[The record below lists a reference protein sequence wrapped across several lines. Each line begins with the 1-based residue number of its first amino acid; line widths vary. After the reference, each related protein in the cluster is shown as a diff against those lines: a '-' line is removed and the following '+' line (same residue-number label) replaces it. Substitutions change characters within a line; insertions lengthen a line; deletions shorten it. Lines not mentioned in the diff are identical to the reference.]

1 MTEQNR
7 PQNAGRRQF
16 LQGAALAG
24 AGYWVAGG
32 VSLAQESGAND
43 RIRFACIGIGGKGSS
58 DSGDAARHGDV
69 VAICDTDKTRLKGA
83 ENRFPKAKSYT
94 DYRELFKSMGNE
106 FDAVTVSTPDH
117 NHAAATMLALKSGK
131 HAFTQKPLTHSIY
144 EARMLGKTAR
154 DNKLATQMG
163 NQGTANSNLRKSAA
177 IIQSG
182 VLGDVTEVHV
192 WTNRPVWPQGG
203 DRPAP
208 KDPPDSLAWNVWLGP
223 APERP
228 YAPGYHP
235 FAWRGWW
242 DFGTGALG
250 DMACHTFNMPFMAL
264 NLRDPVSVT
273 AETSGHNKDSYPKWS
288 VITFEFPATDK
299 RKAVKV
305 MWYDGGKRPDP
316 ELFDGK
322 GVSKTGSLIIGTKG
336 KLHSQG
342 DYGGGY
348 RMIGVEEPKVEFENS
363 PGHFT
368 EFANAIKGGPE
379 PVSNF
384 PDYAGP
390 LTETILLGNLAVY
403 AAPDG
408 NPQKVEWDAENLKVT
423 NDNFEGVTVDELQQI
438 VKHDYREG
446 WSL

>member
-1 MTEQNR
+1 MAQ
-7 PQNAGRRQF
+7 QKGRRDF
-16 LQGAALAG
+16 LKGAALAG
-24 AGYWVAGG
+24 AGYWAAGG
-32 VSLAQESGAND
+32 VSLAQSNAANEK
-43 RIRFACIGIGGKGSS
+43 IRFACIGIGGKGSS
-58 DSGDAARHGDV
+58 DAGSAAGHGDV
-69 VAICDTDKTRLKGA
+69 VAICDTDKNRLQGSQK
-83 ENRFPKAKSYT
+83 RFPNAKAFT
-94 DYRELFKSMGNE
+94 DYRELFKQMEKE

-117 NHAAATMLALKSGK
+117 NHAPATMLALKSGK

-144 EARMLGKTAR
+144 EARMLGQVAR
-154 DNKLATQMG
+154 ENKLATQMG
-163 NQGTANSNLRKSAA
+163 NQGTANSNLRKSAE
-177 IIQSG
+177 IIRSG
-182 VLGDVTEVHV
+182 ALGKVTEVHV

-203 DRPAP
+203 DRPKEQP
-208 KDPPDSLAWNVWLGP
+208 VPDHLEWNVWLGP

-228 YAPGYHP
+228 YGPGYHP
-235 FAWRGWW
+235 FSWRGWW

-264 NLRDPVSVT
+264 NLRDPVSVE

-288 VITFEFPATDK
+288 VITFQFPANMKANRD
-299 RKAVKV
+299 AVKV
-305 MWYDGGKRPDP
+305 VWYDGGKRPAP

-322 GVSKTGSLIIGTKG
+322 GVSKTGSLIIGDKG
-336 KLHSQG
+336 KLHSEG

-348 RMIGVEEPKVEFENS
+348 KMIGVEEPKVDFVSS

-403 AAPDG
+403 AAADG
-408 NPQKVEWDAENLKVT
+408 KPEKVEWDAENMKVT
-423 NDNFEGVTVDELQQI
+423 NNDSEELAQI

-446 WSL
+446 WTL

>member
-1 MTEQNR
+1 MSQENQR
-7 PQNAGRRQF
+7 PNAGRRQF
-16 LQGAALAG
+16 LKGAALAG
-24 AGYWVAGG
+24 AGYWAAGG
-32 VSLAQESGAND
+32 VSLAQEEGAND

-69 VAICDTDKTRLKGA
+69 VAICDTDSTRLKGA
-83 ENRFPKAKSYT
+83 QNRFPKAKAYT
-94 DYRELFKSMGNE
+94 NYRELFTDMENE

-117 NHAAATMLALKSGK
+117 NHAPATMLALKAGK

-144 EARMLGKTAR
+144 EARMLGQVAR
-154 DNKLATQMG
+154 ENKLSTQMG
-163 NQGTANSNLRKSAA
+163 NQGTSNSNLRKSAA

-182 VLGDVTEVHV
+182 ALGNVTEVHV

-203 DRPAP
+203 DRPKEQP
-208 KDPPDSLAWNVWLGP
+208 VPDFLDWDNWIGP
-223 APERP
+223 AAERP
-228 YAPGYHP
+228 YGPGYHP
-235 FAWRGWW
+235 FSWRGWW

-264 NLRDPVSVT
+264 NLRDPISVE
-273 AETSGHNKDSYPKWS
+273 AETSTHNKESYPKWS
-288 VITFEFPATDK
+288 VITFQFPATDK
-299 RKAVKV
+299 REAVKV
-305 MWYDGGKRPDP
+305 VWYDGGKRPSP
-316 ELFDGK
+316 ELFDGN
-322 GVSKTGSLIIGTKG
+322 GVSKTGSLIIGEKG
-336 KLHSQG
+336 KLHSSG

-348 RMIGVEEPKVEFENS
+348 KMIGVEEPKVDFVNS

-390 LTETILLGNLAVY
+390 LSETILLGNLAVY
-403 AAPDG
+403 ASPEG
-408 NPQKVEWDAENLKVT
+408 TPQKVEWDAENMKVT
-423 NDNFEGVTVDELQQI
+423 NDNFEGVTVDELQKI

-446 WSL
+446 WTL

>member
-1 MTEQNR
+1 MSHKKQTPRAE
-7 PQNAGRRQF
+7 RRQF
-16 LQGAALAG
+16 LKGAAALG

-32 VSLAQESGAND
+32 VSRAQENGAND

-83 ENRFPKAKSYT
+83 QNRFPEAKTYT
-94 DYRELFKSMGNE
+94 NYREMFKDMGSE

-117 NHAAATMLALKSGK
+117 NHAAATMLALKDGK

-144 EARMLGKTAR
+144 EARMLGTVAR
-154 DNKLATQMG
+154 DNKRATQMG
-163 NQGTANSNLRKSAA
+163 NQGTSNSNLRKSAA

-182 VLGDVTEVHV
+182 ALGKVTEVHV

-203 DRPAP
+203 DRP
-208 KDPPDSLAWNVWLGP
+208 KEQNVPEFLDWENWIGP
-223 APERP
+223 APMRP
-228 YAPGYHP
+228 YGPGYHP
-235 FAWRGWW
+235 FSWRGWW

-264 NLRDPVSVT
+264 NLRDPISVE
-273 AETSGHNKDSYPKWS
+273 AETSGHNKESYPKWS
-288 VITFEFPATDK
+288 VITFQFPATDK
-299 RKAVKV
+299 RDAVKV
-305 MWYDGGKRPDP
+305 VWYDGGKRPSP
-316 ELFDGK
+316 ELFDGG
-322 GVSKTGSLIIGTKG
+322 GVSKTGSLIIGEKG
-336 KLHSQG
+336 KLHSEG

-348 RMIGVEEPKVEFENS
+348 KMIGVEEPKVEFVNS

-368 EFANAIKGGPE
+368 EFAEAIKGGPE

-390 LTETILLGNLAVY
+390 LSETILLGNLAVA
-403 AAPDG
+403 AAPEG
-408 NPQKVEWDAENLKVT
+408 KPQKVEWDAENMQVT
-423 NDNFEGVTVDELQQI
+423 NDNFEGVTKDELMKI
-438 VKHDYREG
+438 VKHEYREG
-446 WSL
+446 WTL

>member
-1 MTEQNR
+1 MAQSK
-7 PQNAGRRQF
+7 GRRQF
-16 LQGAALAG
+16 LKGAAAVG

-32 VSLAQESGAND
+32 VSQAQDKAASD

-83 ENRFPKAKSYT
+83 EGRFPKAKAFT
-94 DYRELFKSMGNE
+94 DYRELFKSMGDE

-117 NHAAATMLALKSGK
+117 NHAAATMLALESGK
-131 HAFTQKPLTHSIY
+131 HAFTQKPMTHAIY
-144 EARMLGKTAR
+144 EARMLGKVAR
-154 DNKLATQMG
+154 ENKLATQMG
-163 NQGTANSNLRKSAA
+163 NQGTSNSNLRKSAA
-177 IIQSG
+177 IVQSG
-182 VLGDVTEVHV
+182 ALGKVTEVHV

-203 DRPAP
+203 DRPKEQP
-208 KDPPDSLAWNVWLGP
+208 VPDFLDWNVWLGP
-223 APERP
+223 AKERA
-228 YAPGYHP
+228 YAGGAYHP

-264 NLRDPVSVT
+264 NLRDPVSVE
-273 AETSGHNKDSYPKWS
+273 AETSGHNRDSYPKWS
-288 VITFEFPATDK
+288 VITFQFPADMKAK
-299 RKAVKV
+299 RDAVKV
-305 MWYDGGKRPDP
+305 VWYDGGKRPDAA
-316 ELFDGK
+316 LFDGK
-322 GVSKTGSLIIGTKG
+322 GVSNTGSLIIGEKG
-336 KLHSQG
+336 KLHSEG

-348 RMIGVEEPKVEFENS
+348 KMIGVEEPQVEIVKS

-368 EFANAIKGGPE
+368 EFADAIKGGPE

-390 LTETILLGNLAVY
+390 LTETILLGNLAVF
-403 AAPDG
+403 ASPEGKA
-408 NPQKVEWDAENLKVT
+408 NKVMWDAENMKVT
-423 NDNFEGVTVDELQQI
+423 NDMVEGASPEELAAI
-438 VKHDYREG
+438 VKHEYREG

>member
-1 MTEQNR
+1 MAEQPR
-7 PQNAGRRQF
+7 PQNDGRRQF
-16 LQGAALAG
+16 IKGAALAG

-32 VSLAQESGAND
+32 VSLAQENGAND

-83 ENRFPKAKSYT
+83 QGRFPKAKSYT
-94 DYRELFKSMGNE
+94 DFRELFKAMGNE

-117 NHAAATMLALKSGK
+117 THAPATMMALKKGK
-131 HAFTQKPLTHSIY
+131 HAFTQKPMTHSIY
-144 EARMLGKTAR
+144 EARVLGEVAR
-154 DNKLATQMG
+154 ENKLATQMG
-163 NQGTANSNLRKSAA
+163 NQGTSNSNLRKSAA

-182 VLGDVTEVHV
+182 ALGDVTEVHV

-203 DRPAP
+203 DRPAE
-208 KDPPDSLAWNVWLGP
+208 KDVPDSLDWNSWIGP
-223 APERP
+223 ANERP
-228 YAPGYHP
+228 YGPGYHP

-250 DMACHTFNMPFMAL
+250 DMACHTFNMPFMGL
-264 NLRDPVSVT
+264 NLRDPTSVT

-288 VITFEFPATDK
+288 VITFEFPETDK
-299 RKAVKV
+299 RKGVKV
-305 MWYDGGKRPDP
+305 VWYDGGKRPSAD
-316 ELFDGK
+316 LFDGK

-336 KLHSQG
+336 KLHSEG

-348 RMIGVEEPKVEFENS
+348 KMIGVEEPKVEFVNS

-368 EFANAIKGGPE
+368 EYANAIKGGPE

-390 LTETILLGNLAVY
+390 LSETILLGNLAVY

-408 NPQKVEWDAENLKVT
+408 KPQKVEWDAKNLKVT
-423 NDNFEGVTVDELQQI
+423 NDNFEGVTVEQLQQI

-446 WSL
+446 WRL